1 LNGYTNGYAKPDN
14 NHNPSPELGLELERS
29 QGSQD
34 SYTQLSPM
42 QPGFSTSTAGT
53 RRVTFAPSEVGSD
66 DHSDSEGDDVMES
79 RERDSEVLGAR
90 DGAVGRD
97 VMVR

>member
-1 LNGYTNGYAKPDN
+1 LHGYTNGYAKPDN
-14 NHNPSPELGLELERS
+14 NHNASPDLGLELERS

-34 SYTQLSPM
+34 SLPPVSPM
-42 QPGFSTSTAGT
+42 QPGFPATTTGT

-66 DHSDSEGDDVMES
+66 DHSDSEEDDVMES
-79 RERDSEVLGAR
+79 REQGGEVLGAR